1 MRLDITLDVDM
12 AHCGTNCGGTQV
24 HAEDCC
30 QEPCYEGTGCNV
42 YFLEIDVWGDNYL
55 PPNRISLH
63 PGARLW
69 YPAFNTF
76 PPYNIFRM
84 CNPNLP
90 DTPTLSTHG
99 AGVGGD
105 CGWHN
110 LSLHYPAGSEA
121 YTIKV
126 YYAARSASEWG
137 GKALFYDPCLRDRIG
152 TGVKKFQGRN
162 YRINLSGGLGGGAY
176 RIHGTSTWV
185 TAGSIS
191 TNGPWTGR
199 LNFGPGGP
207 SYTPS
212 CEENEDC
219 GCLANGP
226 YKDNVALHFLTDE
239 LPNSPS
245 SSTTPS
251 TSPSSTSPSN
261 VYESDSSTSE
271 SSTSESSDSST
282 SSCALNVAGGVPVW
296 IALCSCEADGSG
308 FDADTQQL
316 ASFLTVQPSGASH
329 GRFAAAWIPN
339 SDYTSNMTSVSWGT
353 KTGKIFIGKAK
364 LTDLCLSTSRNGAPL
379 NSTQCVFVY
388 TRTSTGFFDEKWD
401 LLTAYTN
408 TSAQNDCEAC
418 LASLGSM
425 CPTSSTSS
433 TPSGSSTSSTPSG
446 SSTSSSSP
454 CCVIETTWQSGQ
466 VYYGLGHSLGKVV
479 GNTVAGTLRG
489 FKQKSDYGVLAIAA
503 NEPGVG
509 VNWNTIW
516 SECTLCPTSSSS
528 SNSSFP
534 SESSSSSRT
543 ITYNYY
549 KAYPCGYW
557 ESSNCNLFWQ
567 IGGGVPTRVDSI
579 YDTGSLISCD
589 QSNGTSLQYKVS
601 TINGLGTY
609 PSICFLLIKQTSLG
623 AFYTPTSIIGAHAG
637 CIECTASSS
646 ETSTSSQASS
656 SSAASSSST
665 TASSSLVPSS
675 STSSTLPSMSPSDRC
690 DYFYPD
696 KVEIKGD
703 YKRDPEYNSNM
714 WIAQGDSVCY
724 RFKVFDHG
732 TAIDLANYTV
742 RAHIKL
748 RMSDAGAM
756 ETFSTR
762 AISDAGVNNVIELS
776 LAASET
782 TCLPINELVYD
793 CEIENNITKE
803 VNNVLM
809 GYLNVIPEVTRD
821 AEDCTASWSLLTTR
835 PSATSSSSTSSSS
848 AAGGAAYSNCE
859 CFSAYFK
866 RVTNTADNTYTFT
879 VEVPTHDVA
888 MRGITHWQANLSIR
902 NNGNTSLHESELV
915 YNSIDPASTPAGY
928 ENIYPVGGSLYRFVD
943 KSTLALG
950 GIKTVFTVPVPSTN
964 FETAQ
969 LQLRIFTPNCP
980 AIGSEWLYLDFDP
993 NVSVSYK
1000 TVCLAS
1006 SSSSS
1011 SSS

>member
-1 MRLDITLDVDM
+1 
-12 AHCGTNCGGTQV
+12 
-24 HAEDCC
+24 
-30 QEPCYEGTGCNV
+30 
-42 YFLEIDVWGDNYL
+42 
-55 PPNRISLH
+55 
-63 PGARLW
+63 
-69 YPAFNTF
+69 
-76 PPYNIFRM
+76 
-84 CNPNLP
+84 
-90 DTPTLSTHG
+90 
-99 AGVGGD
+99 
-105 CGWHN
+105 
-110 LSLHYPAGSEA
+110 
-121 YTIKV
+121 
-126 YYAARSASEWG
+126 
-137 GKALFYDPCLRDRIG
+137 
-152 TGVKKFQGRN
+152 
-162 YRINLSGGLGGGAY
+162 
-176 RIHGTSTWV
+176 
-185 TAGSIS
+185 
-191 TNGPWTGR
+191 
-199 LNFGPGGP
+199 
-207 SYTPS
+207 
-212 CEENEDC
+212 
-219 GCLANGP
+219 
-226 YKDNVALHFLTDE
+226 
-239 LPNSPS
+239 
-245 SSTTPS
+245 
-251 TSPSSTSPSN
+251 
-261 VYESDSSTSE
+261 
-271 SSTSESSDSST
+271 
-282 SSCALNVAGGVPVW
+282 
-296 IALCSCEADGSG
+296 
-308 FDADTQQL
+308 
-316 ASFLTVQPSGASH
+316 
-329 GRFAAAWIPN
+329 
-339 SDYTSNMTSVSWGT
+339 MTSVSWGS

-364 LTDLCLSTSRNGAPL
+364 LTDLCLSTSRNGAAL

-418 LASLGSM
+418 LTSLGSA
-425 CPTSSTSS
+425 CPTSSTSPS
-433 TPSGSSTSSTPSG
+433 PSGSTSPSPSG
-446 SSTSSSSP
+446 STSPSPSGSTSPSPSGSTSPSPSGSTSPTPSDSSTSTSPSASSSAEA
-454 CCVIETTWQSGQ
+454 CCVIDVTWQSGQ

-528 SNSSFP
+528 SNSSLP
-534 SESSSSSRT
+534 SASSSSSRT

-567 IGGGVPTRVDSI
+567 VGGGVPTRVDSI
-579 YDTGSLISCD
+579 YDTGSLISCA
-589 QSNGTSLQYKVS
+589 QSNGTTLEYKVS

-609 PSICFLLIKQTSLG
+609 PSICFLLIKQSSLG
-623 AFYTPTSIIGAHAG
+623 AFYTPTSIVGAHAG

-656 SSAASSSST
+656 SGAASSSST

-690 DYFYPD
+690 DYFFPD

-703 YKRDPEYNSNM
+703 YKRDPEHNSNM

-732 TAIDLANYTV
+732 VAIDLANYTV

-782 TCLPINELVYD
+782 TCLPVNELVYD

-835 PSATSSSSTSSSS
+835 ASATSSSSTSSSS
-848 AAGGAAYSNCE
+848 MAGGAAYSNCE

-993 NVSVSYK
+993 NVSVSYE